1 VPCAGTSNADDRSRI
16 KCDRRLSE
24 AVQVTHQPPSSAGY
38 LSGLAGEDMRC
49 HARRPR
55 RMSTF
60 PYVNAS
66 ASALVSFHTPTK
78 HTTCRFFGYTS
89 PRPTQGVHPGRLGSL
104 PVASEVARTTWRRF
118 QIDFK
123 SSASCTALGDSPR
136 CISAFSHA

>member
-1 VPCAGTSNADDRSRI
+1 M
-16 KCDRRLSE
+16 KCGWRLSE

-38 LSGLAGEDMRC
+38 FAGPQRKDMRC

-123 SSASCTALGDSPR
+123 SSALSNSESPR
-136 CISAFSHA
+136 GTERGRSGAVADERDATRT